1 MVLLRWCGVLVVAG
15 ALGACG
21 KSAPPAG
28 PAGAGATAAAT
39 PAAAPAEEKKDGG
52 LFGFIGGKDD
62 TAASAAPD
70 LGQFQVVSVNLG
82 TQLDADHDVR
92 DPRTVF
98 APADTIHAAVLS
110 TGPHPGLTL
119 VAQWTAAD
127 GTVVARS
134 EQAMVPTGPQVTTFT
149 VKNADPW
156 PPGMYQ
162 LAVQV
167 GGHTLQSRAFEV
179 VEPAARR

>member
-1 MVLLRWCGVLVVAG
+1 MPLPSWSFACLVVL

-21 KSAPPAG
+21 KSEPPAA
-28 PAGAGATAAAT
+28 PAGSTSATA
-39 PAAAPAEEKKDGG
+39 AAAPAEEKKDAG
-52 LFGFIGGKDD
+52 LFGFMGGDD
-62 TAASAAPD
+62 DDKATAAPD
-70 LGQFQVVSVNLG
+70 LGQFQVVSVDLG
-82 TQLDADHDVR
+82 TTLDGDHAVR

-98 APADTIHAAVLS
+98 SPNDTIHAAVLS
-110 TGPHPGLTL
+110 TGPHAGLTL
-119 VAQWTAAD
+119 AAHWTAAD
-127 GTVVARS
+127 GTVVAHS
-134 EQAMVPTGPQVTTFT
+134 EQVMVPTGPQVTTFT
-149 VKNADPW
+149 VKNTDPW